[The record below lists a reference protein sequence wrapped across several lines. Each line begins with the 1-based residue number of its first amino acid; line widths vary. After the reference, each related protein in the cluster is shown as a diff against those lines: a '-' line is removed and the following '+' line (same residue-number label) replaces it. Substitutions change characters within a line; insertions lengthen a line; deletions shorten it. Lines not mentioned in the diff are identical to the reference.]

1 MYVIRLNYRGKELRA
16 KHSAEYL
23 IYKCCKINKEG
34 GTMKLFTPLYGKHI
48 EYKAEIIDLFGWQMP
63 AVYTSPE
70 EEYRM
75 VRERAGFTEY
85 SFNSLLAVVGRDA
98 FKFMQKVLV
107 NDLRKISPG
116 RMIYSSIL
124 DEKASLVE
132 DGTILWI
139 EDNYFF
145 INAGFNKLGLME
157 HLKKNASGLEV
168 YIVDTG
174 ACFVSFQ
181 GPKSRQ
187 ILQKAMDVKDL
198 PYFGLKRDKLGDIPV
213 LVDRAGFTGE
223 LGYEFYVHFSHA
235 NALWD
240 TLIELGKEYNVR
252 PYGLAV
258 TEITGIEKG
267 YLFGSDYYQE
277 GTPLEWGLGWT
288 VAFDE
293 RDFNGKEALLKRRKE
308 GLKTKLVG
316 FEVFEPDVVAATG
329 DKLLKG
335 SKVIGEVTN
344 GTYGIA
350 IGKSIGRARVNI
362 EYANAR
368 EELEVEHKNKRS
380 KIKVAK
386 NYRWYDPEN
395 KIVRG

>member
-1 MYVIRLNYRGKELRA
+1 
-16 KHSAEYL
+16 
-23 IYKCCKINKEG
+23 
-34 GTMKLFTPLYGKHI
+34 MKLFTPFYGKHL
-48 EYKAEIIDLFGWQMP
+48 EYKAEITDLFGWQMP
-63 AVYTSPE
+63 AVYTSIE

-98 FKFMQKVLV
+98 FKFIQKVLV
-107 NDLRKISPG
+107 NDIGKISPG

-132 DGTILWI
+132 DATILWV
-139 EDNYFF
+139 EDDYFF
-145 INAGFNKLGLME
+145 VNAGFNKQGLMTW
-157 HLKKNASGLEV
+157 LKKNASGLEV

-174 ACFVSFQ
+174 SCFLSFQ
-181 GPKSRQ
+181 GPKSRE
-187 ILQKAMDVKDL
+187 ILQKAMNVKDL

-213 LVDRAGFTGE
+213 LIDRAGFTGE
-223 LGYEFYVHFSHA
+223 LGYEFYVHFSYA

-240 TLIELGKEYNVR
+240 ALIELGKEYDVR

-267 YLFGSDYYQE
+267 YLFGPDYYE
-277 GTPLEWGLGWT
+277 GGTPLEWGLGWT
-288 VAFDE
+288 VAFNK
-293 RDFNGKEALLKRRKE
+293 RAFNGKEALLKRKKE

-316 FEVFEPDVVAATG
+316 FEVSDPKVVAATG

-335 SKVIGEVTN
+335 GKVLGEVTN
-344 GTYGIA
+344 ATYGIA
-350 IGKSIGRARVNI
+350 VGKSIGRAKANI
-362 EYANAR
+362 ENADAG
-368 EELEVEHKNKRS
+368 EVLEVEHEGKRT
-380 KIKVAK
+380 KVTVAK

-395 KIVRG
+395 KIIQG